1 MALVHWDQTRPA
13 SESARLLC
21 LARCLPAFCLV
32 ITYRLGAEEADGQD
46 VNTPKNRCKQHF
58 QRKQPQRS
66 CCGKCGRTTWNV
78 LQILEIPPA
87 GAGIKLRVRDKSD
100 KADIEFELRETEVP
114 CWRSCRSLSPL
125 SHPLL
130 TFYPGALQKASC
142 CHSGMLRYLAK
153 KVKNLWVTSIKTIV
167 KVRRQQ

>member
-1 MALVHWDQTRPA
+1 MALVRWDQTRPA

-21 LARCLPAFCLV
+21 LAPCPPAFCLV

-46 VNTPKNRCKQHF
+46 VNTPKNRSKQHF
-58 QRKQPQRS
+58 QREAAV
-66 CCGKCGRTTWNV
+66 GNGENTTTTT
-78 LQILEIPPA
+78 ILKIPPA
-87 GAGIKLRVRDKSD
+87 GAGTKLRVRDKSD

-114 CWRSCRSLSPL
+114 CWRLCRSLSPL

-142 CHSGMLRYLAK
+142 CHSGMLQYLAK
-153 KVKNLWVTSIKTIV
+153 KVKNLWVTAIKTIV